1 MEERQAATNETRTR
15 TSNRLRRELRVAAT
29 LLRKRL
35 TALLA
40 EVYTLTPKQ
49 LERGVR
55 FGLLSAPA
63 TSLVC

>member
-1 MEERQAATNETRTR
+1 MIGKQAH
-15 TSNRLRRELRVAAT
+15 VAAT
-29 LLRKRL
+29 RLRQRLQKRL

-40 EVYTLTPKQ
+40 EVYTVTPKQ

-55 FGLLSAPA
+55 FGLLSPPA